1 MKKLK
6 YLIFILIVIIIITL
20 LAIFIANKDPKSKQ
34 EIAESQQYSK
44 VTDESIA
51 YENKRA
57 TLHDVDNTQDFFT
70 AMSCVN
76 QYYGALNQSVWSTQ
90 DSEEIT
96 TEVKKSYVK
105 NIYNLLSSNY
115 IDENKITESNVLNYV
130 DNINENVF
138 CIPLKMKMLI
148 SKDNSTKKYIV
159 YGIQENMQNEYIKDF
174 YTIIYIDTNNET
186 FSVEPKNNVKN
197 IDDISIDSNNITIN
211 KNDGNGLSEPNV
223 TDEYVSKQYTD
234 YYKKLVLG
242 RPDLAYELMDKEYR
256 EKRFGSLEKY
266 KEYIEENSSENK
278 TSYMKQYLVNRD
290 EQKTEYVGKDQ
301 YGRLYVFDVVTPT
314 NYTIKL
320 DTYTIETDYFKKEY
334 DTDNVEKK
342 VQMNLNKFVLMINN
356 QDWDAA
362 YSVLDD
368 NFKNNYFKSV
378 DEFKQYVK
386 GKSYK
391 YNDMKVLSFETTG
404 NVYTCR
410 MQLTDLTQGVYVDE
424 TKGTGGSAYIYN
436 WKVNMQLGNESEF
449 KISFEVEDS

>member
-1 MKKLK
+1 MKKIK
-6 YLIFILIVIIIITL
+6 YLIGITVIIIIVIITIIL
-20 LAIFIANKDPKSKQ
+20 ANKKNR
-34 EIAESQQYSK
+34 EINSE
-44 VTDESIA
+44 A
-51 YENKRA
+51 YHHNEITEEGKAYVEKRT

-96 TEVKKSYVK
+96 TEVKKSYAK

-148 SKDNSTKKYIV
+148 SKDNYTKKYIV

-186 FSVEPKNNVKN
+186 FSVEPKNNIKN

-278 TSYMKQYLVNRD
+278 M
-290 EQKTEYVGKDQ
+290 
-301 YGRLYVFDVVTPT
+301 
-314 NYTIKL
+314 
-320 DTYTIETDYFKKEY
+320 
-334 DTDNVEKK
+334 
-342 VQMNLNKFVLMINN
+342 
-356 QDWDAA
+356 
-362 YSVLDD
+362 
-368 NFKNNYFKSV
+368 
-378 DEFKQYVK
+378 
-386 GKSYK
+386 
-391 YNDMKVLSFETTG
+391 
-404 NVYTCR
+404 
-410 MQLTDLTQGVYVDE
+410 
-424 TKGTGGSAYIYN
+424 
-436 WKVNMQLGNESEF
+436 
-449 KISFEVEDS
+449 